1 MNVKNIILNLNKL
14 ILILLVFHLYD
25 ANAQEGVLQIRCV
38 DSDTKESVRNANF
51 SLLRN
56 DTLEYY
62 SSNEQG
68 LIFLNLNKDEVY
80 FTEIQHGYYN
90 SSKVKFTLS
99 KASKDLDTTK
109 LEVILKKSK
118 IHEIQEVIAA
128 APGVPVVVFSSDKY
142 SVSDFEMLPNAEI
155 LLLVYP
161 KTLAKGGELMLIKGS
176 EILKTFQVKEK
187 PIELIHDFRGNPHIV
202 CESGVYGVQRKEGE
216 IGISTY
222 DKAYFMKYIFPIVD
236 TAYSKLYFSTYNKDY
251 PAFDYFAFDQID
263 SAYTKIAAIKDD
275 LMMELYRSE
284 YKWVDVRT
292 KLWAKE
298 QEYLTGIDK
307 EIWVGANY
315 FTQSIYY
322 KELYAPMFH
331 RNDSIFVFDYYKD
344 LLFTY
349 DIHGNKLD
357 SIAIFHHYQPK
368 KTGWKQKLLQDPET
382 KQIYAFFEKDG
393 ICSIKWLNTKTGQLG
408 EKMILEHK
416 YVDKIAIHGNMAYY
430 IYRPFESAQKKFLY
444 RSKLP
449 VSFISKE

>member
-1 MNVKNIILNLNKL
+1 MKLEKLFINLVKLNLF
-14 ILILLVFHLYD
+14 LLGFIFNHVK
-25 ANAQEGVLQIRCV
+25 AQEGFLQIRCT
-38 DSDTKESVRNANF
+38 DSETKDPIRNAGF
-51 SLLRN
+51 SLLRK
-56 DTLEYY
+56 DSLEYY

-68 LIFLNLNKDEVY
+68 LIFFKLTKEDLY
-80 FTEIQHGYYN
+80 FVDIQHGYYN
-90 SSKVKFTLS
+90 SSKVKLALS
-99 KASKDLDTTK
+99 KASKGSDTTK
-109 LEVILKKSK
+109 LEVVLKKSK

-128 APGVPVVVFSSDKY
+128 APGVPVVVFSSDKF

-161 KTLAKGGELMLIKGS
+161 KTLAKGGELMLVKGS

-187 PIELIHDFRGNPHIV
+187 PLELIHDFRGNPHIV
-202 CESGVYGVQRKEGE
+202 CESGVYGVHRKEGE

-284 YKWVDVRT
+284 YKWVDIRT
-292 KLWAKE
+292 KLWARE

-344 LLFTY
+344 LMFTY
-349 DIHGNKLD
+349 DIHGDKLD

-449 VSFISKE
+449 INFTSKE